1 MKVILKQ
8 NKKQINESVFDI
20 AMNNSDQTY
29 RSAYTYNIISL
40 SNNLSQPGNDL
51 NMEQYINIGSYIEG
65 YGYTDNDKHSGII
78 KRVIKD
84 EEGYIKYF
92 IILDDKNSKFTKIS
106 LDNIKILK

>member
-1 MKVILKQ
+1 MKVLLKQ

-51 NMEQYINIGSYIEG
+51 NMERYINIGSYIEG
-65 YGYTDNDKHSGII
+65 YGYTDNDKHRGII

-84 EEGYIKYF
+84 EDGYIKYF